1 MKLQSIRLKNFRS
14 YSNADV
20 FFSPDVN
27 SIVGKNA
34 QGKTNLIEAIYF
46 ACIGKSFRT
55 SKEKELIK
63 WGEERASISIVAKN
77 EFREKKI
84 DVILQKSQKK
94 IVRMDEINIRRIG
107 DVLGEVPI
115 VFFSPD
121 ELKLVKESPEER
133 RRFMNI
139 DISQTNK
146 RYFYLISRYEKILD
160 NRNKLLKSTQN
171 KDVILE
177 TIDIWNKA
185 LASAGLKIANERK
198 QFIREIA
205 PYAEK
210 ANEFISNGEKL
221 QIAYKGIDVESE
233 EEYIKKLE
241 KSFDKDFKLGFTSY
255 GPHRDDIDIFLNGV
269 EVKSFGSQGQQRTAA
284 LSLKLA
290 ELEIIRERTGEYPI
304 LILDDVFS
312 ELDENRR
319 KRLLKFTNRCQTFIT
334 TTDINFTQS
343 LANNII
349 IDDGKISIAGH
360 WQ

>member
-1 MKLQSIRLKNFRS
+1 MKLQSIHLKNFRS

-20 FFSPDVN
+20 SFSPDVN

-46 ACIGKSFRT
+46 TCIGKSFRT

-63 WGEERASISIVAKN
+63 WGEDSAAISIVAKN
-77 EFREKKI
+77 EFREKKL

-94 IVRMDEINIRRIG
+94 IVRMDGINIRRIG

-146 RYFYLISRYEKILD
+146 RYFYLLSRYEKILD

-185 LASAGLKIANERK
+185 LASAGLKIASERK
-198 QFIREIA
+198 QFIQEIA

-221 QIAYKGIDVESE
+221 QITYKGIDVESE
-233 EEYIKKLE
+233 DEYIKKLE
-241 KSFDKDFKLGFTSY
+241 NSFDKDFKLGFTSF

-319 KRLLKFTNRCQTFIT
+319 KRLIKFTNRCQTFIT

-349 IDDGKISIAGH
+349 IDDGKISHTGH
-360 WQ
+360 

>member
-1 MKLQSIRLKNFRS
+1 MKLTSIKLKNFRCYAS
-14 YSNADV
+14 CEV
-20 FFSPDVN
+20 FFSPNVN

-34 QGKTNLIEAIYF
+34 QGKTNLIEAVYF

-63 WGEERASISIVAKN
+63 WGEENCSISLCAKN
-77 EFREKKI
+77 EYREKKLDI
-84 DVILQKSQKK
+84 FLQKSAKK
-94 IVRMDEINIRRIG
+94 VVRMDDISIKRIG
-107 DVLGEVPI
+107 DVLGEIPI

-121 ELKLVKESPEER
+121 ELKLVKDSPEER

-146 RYFYLISRYEKILD
+146 RYFYLLSRYEKILD
-160 NRNKLLKSTQN
+160 NRNKLLKSTPN
-171 KDVILE
+171 KEVVLE

-185 LASAGLKIANERK
+185 LAAAGLKITEERRK
-198 QFIREIA
+198 FIEQIA

-221 QIAYKGIDVESE
+221 NICYKGIDAKSE

-241 KSFDKDFKLGFTSY
+241 KSFEKDYKLGYTTY

-290 ELEIIRERTGEYPI
+290 ELEIIKERTGEYPI

-312 ELDENRR
+312 ELDEHRR
-319 KRLLKFTNRCQTFIT
+319 RRLIKFTNRCQTFIT
-334 TTDINFTQS
+334 TTDISFTKDI
-343 LANNII
+343 ANNII
-349 IDDGKISIAGH
+349 VEDGKILK
-360 WQ
+360 

>member
-1 MKLQSIRLKNFRS
+1 MMKLQSIHLKNFRS

-20 FFSPDVN
+20 SFSPDVN

-63 WGEERASISIVAKN
+63 WGEERAAISIVAKN

-94 IVRMDEINIRRIG
+94 IVRMDGINIRRIG

-221 QIAYKGIDVESE
+221 QIVYKGIDVESE

-241 KSFDKDFKLGFTSY
+241 KSFDKDFKLGFTSF

-349 IDDGKISIAGH
+349 IDDGKICIAGH
-360 WQ
+360 

>member
-1 MKLQSIRLKNFRS
+1 MKLTSIKLKNFRS
-14 YSNADV
+14 YASCEV
-20 FFSPDVN
+20 FFSPNVN

-63 WGEERASISIVAKN
+63 WSEENCNISLCAKN
-77 EFREKKI
+77 EFREKKLDI
-84 DVILQKSQKK
+84 FLQKSAKK
-94 IVRMDEINIRRIG
+94 VVRMDGISIKRIG
-107 DVLGEVPI
+107 DVLGEIPI

-121 ELKLVKESPEER
+121 ELKLVKDSPEER

-146 RYFYLISRYEKILD
+146 RYFYLLSRYEKILD
-160 NRNKLLKSTQN
+160 NRNKLLKSTPN
-171 KDVILE
+171 KEVVLE

-185 LASAGLKIANERK
+185 LAAAGLKITEERRK
-198 QFIREIA
+198 FIEQIA

-221 QIAYKGIDVESE
+221 NICYKGIDAKSE

-241 KSFDKDFKLGFTSY
+241 KSFEKDYKLGYTTF

-290 ELEIIRERTGEYPI
+290 ELEIIKERTGEYPI

-312 ELDENRR
+312 ELDEHRR
-319 KRLLKFTNRCQTFIT
+319 RRLIKFTNRCQTFIT
-334 TTDINFTQS
+334 TTDISFTKDI
-343 LANNII
+343 ANNII
-349 IDDGKISIAGH
+349 VEDGKILK
-360 WQ
+360 

>member
-1 MKLQSIRLKNFRS
+1 MKLTSIKLKNFRS
-14 YSNADV
+14 YENCEV
-20 FFSPDVN
+20 FFSPNVN

-46 ACIGKSFRT
+46 TCIGKSFRT

-63 WGEERASISIVAKN
+63 WGEESCNISISAKN
-77 EFREKKI
+77 EFRQKRL
-84 DVILQKSQKK
+84 DVILQKTAKK
-94 IVRMDEINIRRIG
+94 IVRMDGIGIRRIG

-121 ELKLVKESPEER
+121 ELKLVKDSPEER

-146 RYFYLISRYEKILD
+146 RYFYLLSRYDKILD
-160 NRNKLLKSTQN
+160 NRNKLLKSSPN
-171 KDVILE
+171 KEVVLE
-177 TIDIWNKA
+177 TIDIWNRA
-185 LASAGLKIANERK
+185 IAAAGVKIAEERRK
-198 QFIREIA
+198 FIEQIA
-205 PYAEK
+205 PFAEM

-221 QIAYKGIDVESE
+221 NICYKGVEVKDE
-233 EEYIKKLE
+233 EDYIKKLE
-241 KSFDKDFKLGFTSY
+241 KTFEKDYKLGYTTF

-290 ELEIIRERTGEYPI
+290 ELEIIKERTGEYPI

-319 KRLLKFTNRCQTFIT
+319 RRLIKFTNRCQTFIT
-334 TTDINFTQS
+334 TTDISFTKDI
-343 LANNII
+343 ADNII
-349 IDDGKISIAGH
+349 VDEGKII
-360 WQ
+360 Q